1 MLTIHLDTYKDVA
14 MLKKTLFILL
24 LCFSASS
31 AMATRYS
38 NLLSP
43 LGINTNEATDMDSS
57 VPFVDLFRLAIPF
70 EQARPWLTKGKIIYD
85 KNGWPKNLNGG
96 KAGTRFINNFQQQSI
111 PPGNY
116 TVLYKGAGKI
126 EYGGNVRVKYQSP
139 GRDIITI
146 RGNKKGSI
154 TATLVITKSNPNN
167 YIRDIQI
174 LMPGGICKNYPF
186 RHILKPNKCKGHGPY
201 LSFAAHAKN
210 IVFNPD
216 YLNFMKDF
224 RVIRLMNMSGV
235 TRNSIVLWSKRPKVE
250 QATWGG
256 KEGTRGVPLEI
267 MVKLANLVG
276 TDIWFNLPHRADNNF
291 IKQYA
296 KYVKINLKPKL
307 KAYIEY
313 TNEAWNGVFSQ
324 MHHIQQMGFR
334 LGLDKNKQYAG
345 YKFYSKRSVEI
356 FKIWESTFGGHERL
370 VRVMGGMSTNV
381 SLTHLM
387 LGFEDAY
394 KYTDVFAIAP
404 YFFATQADLK
414 KVKNVDEVFNLLLS
428 PRNKYSVPNILKV
441 ARLQAQVVKK
451 YGVDLVAYEGGQHL
465 VAYRTH
471 KDSEGPNPFL
481 IQANR
486 DDRMSRL
493 YYEFLKGWRS
503 AGGKLFVAFSAPRAY
518 NWIGSWGIKEYIT
531 QKAEDAPKYRALLY
545 FQKLNRCWWAGCNR
559 LGSINRLDKP
569 SFNPGKKEMARRF
582 KEKLPESRIRKVS
595 TTTLIVAAKKRQEKA
610 RALQMRKAIM
620 QQKRD
625 RANVKQALAMLRQEE
640 EEERRQKNLYMNPNL
655 GW

>member
-1 MLTIHLDTYKDVA
+1 MLVYFLFTSLPSVA
-14 MLKKTLFILL
+14 
-24 LCFSASS
+24 AP
-31 AMATRYS
+31 YS

-85 KNGWPKNLNGG
+85 KNGWPRTLNGG
-96 KAGTRFINNFQQQSI
+96 RAGTRFINNFQQQSI

-116 TVLYKGAGKI
+116 TVLYKGEGQI
-126 EYGGNVRVKYQSP
+126 EYGGNVRVVYQSP

-146 RGNKKGSI
+146 RGNEKGSI
-154 TATLVITKSNPNN
+154 TATLTITKSNPQN
-167 YIRDIQI
+167 YVRDIQI
-174 LMPGGICKNYPF
+174 IMPGGICKKNPF
-186 RHILKPNKCKGHGPY
+186 RHVFKPNKCGNNGPY
-201 LSFAAHAKN
+201 LAFAAHAKQ
-210 IVFNPD
+210 IIFNPD

-224 RVIRLMNMSGV
+224 RVVRMMNMSGV
-235 TRNSIVLWSKRPKVE
+235 TRNNRIRWDRRPQVS

-276 TDIWFNLPHRADNNF
+276 TDIWFNLPHRADDNYVR
-291 IKQYA
+291 QYA
-296 KYVKINLKPKL
+296 NYVSKNLNPKL
-307 KAYIEY
+307 KAYVEY

-356 FKIWESTFGGHERL
+356 FKIWERVFGGRDRL

-381 SLTHLM
+381 PLTHLM

-394 KYTDVFAIAP
+394 KHTDALAIAP
-404 YFFATQADLK
+404 YFFATQAKLNR
-414 KVKNVDEVFNLLLS
+414 VKSVDDVFRLLLS
-428 PRNKYSVPNILKV
+428 YGNKYSVPNILKV
-441 ARLQAQVVKK
+441 VRRQANAVKK

-465 VAYRTH
+465 VSYGTH
-471 KDSEGPNPFL
+471 NSAQGPNRFL
-481 IQANR
+481 IQANK

-493 YYEFLKGWRS
+493 YYDFLKGWKK
-503 AGGKLFVAFSAPRAY
+503 AGGKLFVAFSAPRSY

-531 QKAEDAPKYRALLY
+531 QKVKDAPKYRALLY
-545 FQKLNRCWWAGCNR
+545 FQKLHRCWWEGCNR
-559 LGSINRLDKP
+559 LGSISRRDKP
-569 SFNPGKKEMARRF
+569 THNPGKTEMARRF
-582 KEKLPESRIRKVS
+582 KERLPERRIRGTS
-595 TTTLIVAAKKRQEKA
+595 TTKLIVDANRRKEKE
-610 RALQMRKAIM
+610 RALRLRKIL
-620 QQKRD
+620 QKQRHD
-625 RANVKQALAMLRQEE
+625 QFIVKQALLKLEQEE
-640 EEERRQKNLYMNPNL
+640 QQERIQIKNPLFE
-655 GW
+655 

>member
-1 MLTIHLDTYKDVA
+1 MIK
-14 MLKKTLFILL
+14 LL
-24 LCFSASS
+24 VKFLVFACLPALSFA
-31 AMATRYS
+31 APYS

-70 EQARPWLTKGKIIYD
+70 EQARPWLTKGKIVYD

-96 KAGTRFINNFQQQSI
+96 QAGTRFINNFQQQSI

-116 TVLYKGAGKI
+116 TVLYKGQGVI
-126 EYGGNVRVKYQSP
+126 EYGGNVRVIYHSP
-139 GRDIITI
+139 GRDVITI

-154 TATLVITKSNPNN
+154 TATLAITKSDPKN
-167 YIRDIQI
+167 YIRDIQVI
-174 LMPGGICKNYPF
+174 MPGGICKENPF
-186 RHILKPNKCKGHGPY
+186 RHILKPKKCGKNGPY
-201 LSFAAHAKN
+201 LSFAAHAKT
-210 IVFNPD
+210 IIFNPD

-224 RVIRLMNMSGV
+224 RVIRLMNMAGV
-235 TRNSIVLWSKRPKVE
+235 TRNNRILWDKRPKVD

-267 MVKLANLVG
+267 MVKLVNLVG
-276 TDIWFNLPHRADNNF
+276 TDAWFNLPHRADDNY
-291 IKQYA
+291 IRQYA
-296 KYVKINLKPKL
+296 AYVSKNLNPKL

-324 MHHIQQMGFR
+324 MHYIQQMGFR
-334 LGLDKNKQYAG
+334 LGLDKDKQNAG

-356 FKIWESTFGGHERL
+356 FKIWEGQFGGHDRL

-381 SLTHLM
+381 PLTHLL
-387 LGFEDAY
+387 LGFEDAF
-394 KYTDVFAIAP
+394 KYTDALAIAP
-404 YFFATQADLK
+404 YFHATQADLR
-414 KVKNVDEVFNLLLS
+414 KVKNVDDVFKLLLS
-428 PRNKYSVPNILKV
+428 PRNKYSAPRILQIV
-441 ARLQAQVVKK
+441 RNQAKAVKK

-471 KDSEGPNPFL
+471 TSKEGPNPFL

-493 YYEFLKGWRS
+493 YYEFLQGWKK

-545 FQKLNRCWWAGCNR
+545 FQKLNRCWWQGCNR
-559 LGSINRLDKP
+559 LGSISRLDKP
-569 SFNPGKKEMARRF
+569 TYNPGKKEMARRF
-582 KEKLPESRIRKVS
+582 KPRLSEKKIRASS
-595 TTTLIVAAKKRQEKA
+595 TTSLIIAARKKREQERVMRLRKI
-610 RALQMRKAIM
+610 RLQ
-620 QQKRD
+620 QQRD
-625 RANVKQALAMLRQEE
+625 KMIVKQALLRLAQEE
-640 EEERRQKNLYMNPNL
+640 EQERKRKEEAESIRNPL
-655 GW
+655 FDW

>member
-1 MLTIHLDTYKDVA
+1 MI
-14 MLKKTLFILL
+14 MKKLLSFFL
-24 LCFSASS
+24 LCFSLLSISS
-31 AMATRYS
+31 MAAPYS

-85 KNGWPKNLNGG
+85 KDGWPRNLNGG
-96 KAGTRFINNFQQQSI
+96 RAGTRFINNFQQQSI

-126 EYGGNVRVKYQSP
+126 EYGGNVRIVHQSP

-146 RGNKKGSI
+146 RGNEKGSI
-154 TATLVITKSNPNN
+154 TATLTITQSNPKN
-167 YIRDIQI
+167 YIRDIQVI
-174 LMPGGICKNYPF
+174 MPGGICKKNPF
-186 RHILKPNKCKGHGPY
+186 RHILKSKRKNCGKNGPY
-201 LSFAAHAKN
+201 LSFAAHAKE

-224 RVIRLMNMSGV
+224 RVIRMMNMSGV
-235 TRNSIVLWSKRPKVE
+235 TRNNRIRWDKRPQVS

-267 MVKLANLVG
+267 MVKLANFVG
-276 TDIWFNLPHRADNNF
+276 TDIWFNLPHRADNNY
-291 IKQYA
+291 IRQYA
-296 KYVKINLKPKL
+296 NYVSKNLNPKL
-307 KAYIEY
+307 KAYVEY

-356 FKIWESTFGGHERL
+356 FKIWESVFGGHKRL

-381 SLTHLM
+381 PLTHLM

-394 KYTDVFAIAP
+394 KHTDALAIAP
-404 YFFATQADLK
+404 YFFATQAELK
-414 KVKNVDEVFNLLLS
+414 RVKSVEDVFRLLLS
-428 PRNKYSVPNILKV
+428 HGNKYSVPNILKV
-441 ARLQAQVVKK
+441 VKRQADAVKK
-451 YGVDLVAYEGGQHL
+451 YGIDLVAYEGGQHL
-465 VAYRTH
+465 VSYGTH
-471 KDSEGPNPFL
+471 ASNEGINPFL
-481 IQANR
+481 IQANK

-493 YYEFLKGWRS
+493 YYDFLKGWKN
-503 AGGKLFVAFSAPRAY
+503 AGGKLFVAFSAPRSY

-531 QKAEDAPKYRALLY
+531 QKVEDAPKYRALLY
-545 FQKLNRCWWAGCNR
+545 FQKLNRCWWQGCNR
-559 LGSINRLDKP
+559 LGSISRMNKP
-569 SFNPGKKEMARRF
+569 AHNPGKTEMARRF
-582 KEKLPESRIRKVS
+582 KPHLPEQKIRGAS
-595 TTTLIVAAKKRQEKA
+595 TTSLIVAANKKREKE
-610 RALQMRKAIM
+610 RALHFRKVM
-620 QQKRD
+620 QQQRHD
-625 RANVKQALAMLRQEE
+625 RFIVVQGLLKLQQEDE
-640 EEERRQKNLYMNPNL
+640 KERIRFKNPLFE
-655 GW
+655 

>member
-1 MLTIHLDTYKDVA
+1 M
-14 MLKKTLFILL
+14 LL
-24 LCFSASS
+24 LFCFPLFFSVVTA
-31 AMATRYS
+31 APYS

-70 EQARPWLTKGKIIYD
+70 EQARPWLTKGRISYD
-85 KNGWPKNLNGG
+85 QNGWPKNLNGG
-96 KAGTRFINNFQQQSI
+96 QAGTRFINNFQQQSI

-116 TVLYKGAGKI
+116 TVLYKGEGVIK
-126 EYGGNVRVKYQSP
+126 YGGNARVIYHSP
-139 GRDIITI
+139 GRDIITM
-146 RGNKKGSI
+146 RGNERGTI
-154 TATLVITKSNPNN
+154 TATLTIVKSNPKN
-167 YIRDIQI
+167 YVRDIQV
-174 LMPGGICKNYPF
+174 LMPGGICKKNPF
-186 RHILKPNKCKGHGPY
+186 RHILKPKKCGSNSPY
-201 LSFAAHAKN
+201 LSFSHHARN

-216 YLNFMKDF
+216 YLDFMKDF

-235 TRNSIVLWSKRPKVE
+235 TRNNIVSWDKRPKVE

-267 MVKLANLVG
+267 MVKLANMVG
-276 TDIWFNLPHRADNNF
+276 ADIWFNIPHRADNGF
-291 IKQYA
+291 VRQYA
-296 KYVKINLKPKL
+296 SYVEKNLQPKL

-324 MHHIQQMGFR
+324 MHHIQQMGFS

-356 FKIWESTFGGHERL
+356 FRIWEEIFGGHDRL

-381 SLTHLM
+381 PLTHLM

-394 KYTDVFAIAP
+394 KHTDALAIAP
-404 YFFATQADLK
+404 YFFATQAELK
-414 KVKNVDEVFNLLLS
+414 RVKSVDEVFNLLLS
-428 PRNKYSVPNILKV
+428 PRNKYSVSNILKV
-441 ARLQAQVVKK
+441 VRRQASAVKK

-465 VAYRTH
+465 VAYHTH
-471 KDSEGPNPFL
+471 GSKEGPNPFL

-486 DDRMSRL
+486 DDRMSKL
-493 YYEFLKGWRS
+493 YYEFLKGWKH
-503 AGGKLFVAFSAPRAY
+503 AGGKLFVAFSAPRSY

-545 FQKLNRCWWAGCNR
+545 FQKLNRCWWPSCNR
-559 LGSINRLDKP
+559 LGGIVRLDKP
-569 SFNPGKKEMARRF
+569 DFNPGKKEMARRF
-582 KEKLPESRIRKVS
+582 KPKLPEGKIRGSS
-595 TTTLIVAAKKRQEKA
+595 TTTLIVAANRKREKE
-610 RALQMRKAIM
+610 RALRVRRAIM
-620 QQKRD
+620 QQQRD
-625 RANVKQALAMLRQEE
+625 RANVKRALLALHQEE
-640 EEERRQKNLYMNPNL
+640 EQERKLRKLRENRFTNPIM